1 MKNIEFEKEGLKK
14 LFEVSRSN
22 HINCS
27 FYLYVDNIKIFVSDN
42 FLVVYNRFMSL
53 DENDIFHATLEVY
66 TYYPSNFCVDQF
78 LLLEYGPTPEEPC
91 EMVETNHGAIP
102 YEDCLDIMAMQYF
115 GCNSYEEYEEAI
127 KNGYFDDIRK
137 ESDYE

>member
-1 MKNIEFEKEGLKK
+1 MKNIEFEKEGLKE

-27 FYLYVDNIKIFVSDN
+27 FYLYVDNVKIFVSDN

-91 EMVETNHGAIP
+91 EMVETNHGVMP
-102 YEDCLDIMAMQYF
+102 L
-115 GCNSYEEYEEAI
+115 EECMEIVALQHGFDSIEEAHEA
-127 KNGYFDDIRK
+127 GFVYGEFP
-137 ESDYE
+137 Y